1 MGLTLAVVT
10 KTAGT
15 WSDRSCFTTSQL
27 KSLIFILLRKYDMGH
42 SRLTGLYQLA
52 CGALLIHCF
61 K

>member
-15 WSDRSCFTTSQL
+15 WSDHSCFTTSQL
-27 KSLIFILLRKYDMGH
+27 KSLILLRKYEMGH
-42 SRLTGLYQLA
+42 SRLTGLCQLA